1 MTTLAELYLLPG
13 FYGQARASVSQFPF
27 LRDCSMYAGV

>member
-1 MTTLAELYLLPG
+1 MTLAELYLLPG
-13 FYGQARASVSQFPF
+13 LYVQSAAIVSQFPF

>member
-13 FYGQARASVSQFPF
+13 FMAERGRAVSQFPF